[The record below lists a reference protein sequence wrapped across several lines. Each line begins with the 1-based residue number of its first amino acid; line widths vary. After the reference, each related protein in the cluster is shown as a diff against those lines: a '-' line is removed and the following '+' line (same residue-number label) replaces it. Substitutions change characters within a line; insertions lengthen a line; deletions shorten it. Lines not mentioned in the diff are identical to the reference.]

1 MRRIAFG
8 IFLLL
13 IFSLGFMKPSIETGF
28 ASLTPTDVIF
38 PLAFVCWIGVLAAD
52 SGKFKWRP
60 EYSAFALYFLALIVS
75 AIFSVN
81 PRFSFI
87 KVAASAY
94 LIMLAVMGSTFVT
107 TIHRLRL
114 SVLAW
119 LAGAIV
125 PLLAAFLAI
134 VLFYFV
140 PESSLLPD
148 LTYHYGAVPVGNF
161 PRISSTFISASMFC
175 NYLTVTLVFT
185 LLAVKMKWIGKGL
198 GAVIAFAVA
207 VSAIFTVSIAL
218 GGVALAAGLWLWAV
232 SANKTIGQIGAIV
245 CAAIAIAFLAIAPF
259 SLSLLPGLSASSRL
273 LVWRDAINTFLADP
287 VTGRGFGTA
296 VANVTYQNSDGS
308 WSLLTDA
315 HNTFLSLAAQSGMLG
330 LIGMIAIVIVTLRSG
345 FAKVEGDNFDVLRGL
360 AIAFL
365 AAFVYDGMTASFE
378 DARHLWILVGL
389 ILAANRIA
397 SDDDRLTALH
407 CA

>member
-8 IFLLL
+8 IFLVL
-13 IFSLGFMKPSIETGF
+13 IFSIGFMKPSIETGF
-28 ASLTPTDVIF
+28 ASLTPTDLIF
-38 PLAFVCWIGVLAAD
+38 PLALVCWIAVLGAD
-52 SGKFKWRP
+52 YGNFRWRK

-87 KVAASAY
+87 KVAATAY
-94 LIMLAVMGSTFVT
+94 LIMLAVMGSTLVT
-107 TIHRLRL
+107 TINRLRL
-114 SVLAW
+114 AVLAW
-119 LAGAIV
+119 LAGAII

-134 VLFYFV
+134 VLFYLI
-140 PESSLLPD
+140 PESSVLPD

-161 PRISSTFISASMFC
+161 PRVSSTFISASMFC

-185 LLAVKMKWIGKGL
+185 LLAAKMKWIGKRL
-198 GAVIAFAVA
+198 AAVIAFAVA
-207 VSAIFTVSIAL
+207 VSAVFTVSIVL
-218 GGVALAAGLWLWAV
+218 GGVALAAGLWLWTM
-232 SANKTIGQIGAIV
+232 SSNRTIGRIGLTAGVATGIG
-245 CAAIAIAFLAIAPF
+245 FLAIAPF
-259 SLSLLPGLSASSRL
+259 AVSLSQGLDASGRL
-273 LVWRDAINTFLADP
+273 LVWRDAINTFIADP

-296 VANVTYQNSDGS
+296 VANVMFQNSDGS

-315 HNTFLSLAAQSGMLG
+315 HNTFLSLAAQSGILG
-330 LIGMIAIVIVTLRSG
+330 LIGMIAIVVVTLRSG
-345 FAKVEGDNFDVLRGL
+345 FAKVEGNDFYIVRGL

-365 AAFVYDGMTASFE
+365 AAFVYDGLTASFE

-397 SDDDRLTALH
+397 SDDDRLTSLH
-407 CA
+407 SA

>member
-1 MRRIAFG
+1 LQGLARCGLLDKFHYQSTVSGGGYIGSWLSAWINREGLTSVTAQLAYQSEQTRPNPEPLEIQNLRSYSNYLSPRLGMFSADSWTLIGTYLRN
-8 IFLLL
+8 LLL
-13 IFSLGFMKPSIETGF
+13 NWC
-28 ASLTPTDVIF
+28 VI
-38 PLAFVCWIGVLAAD
+38 I
-52 SGKFKWRP
+52 
-60 EYSAFALYFLALIVS
+60 
-75 AIFSVN
+75 
-81 PRFSFI
+81 
-87 KVAASAY
+87 
-94 LIMLAVMGSTFVT
+94 
-107 TIHRLRL
+107 
-114 SVLAW
+114 
-119 LAGAIV
+119 

-134 VLFYFV
+134 ALFYFL

-161 PRISSTFISASMFC
+161 PRVSSTFISASMFC

-345 FAKVEGDNFDVLRGL
+345 FAKVEGDNFYVLRGL

-397 SDDDRLTALH
+397 SEDDRLTALH